1 MGRGSLSALETPAAV
16 MTRVREE
23 ERVNGVRVTSIR
35 LGYVDTAMAR
45 SIAAFEGAEYR
56 PETYL
61 RPSSVAAAVRLAVD
75 AAEEAMIESLS
86 IRPRYLGTVWAV
98 RIVHCGAPRLRN

>member
-1 MGRGSLSALETPAAV
+1 M

-35 LGYVDTAMAR
+35 PGYVDTAMAR
-45 SIAAFEGAEYR
+45 SIAAFEGAEYQ

-86 IRPRYLGTVWAV
+86 IRPRVPV
-98 RIVHCGAPRLRN
+98 EV